1 MARLPLLIPFV
12 IGAADGEPVAGKF
25 DGPGS
30 SVWTLDLPGSV
41 VVDELPSSVWLLDD
55 ASTPPYIVPIPRF
68 YPQLSGAG
76 ELTVA
81 VAVRIGVQ
89 LSGAG
94 TLSAVAIAVQS
105 FTVSLSGAGTLAASR
120 IARMTRTVGLSG
132 SGTLSASRAL
142 RATRTAA
149 LSGSGTLSA
158 TVTAKAST
166 VAQLSGAGTLS
177 ALFENIGG
185 SIPAA
190 LGGSGTLS
198 AVVAIRSVRT
208 ADLSGAGT
216 LSAART
222 LRTLATAGLSGAGTL
237 SGAVV
242 LRRFVSADL
251 SGSGVLAA
259 AALKRDVRA
268 VQLSGAG
275 TLSAVAIAQV
285 TRTGDFSGAGTLTA
299 DAVVRT
305 YASQRMVKSG
315 AFSLG
320 SNFAYVDVTGWVADA
335 AYPATEV
342 INNLGLKLK
351 AGFPVTISAV
361 QLRNGTNGGS
371 RLQIITESGA
381 VLATKT
387 SASPI
392 TIDPFVYTPAVDEV
406 IRTQGYTSS
415 GIGGNPTIPDNAS
428 TYLFVNVS

>member
-68 YPQLSGAG
+68 YPQLSGSG
-76 ELTVA
+76 ELRVA

-94 TLSAVAIAVQS
+94 TLSAVAIADQP

-120 IARMTRTVGLSG
+120 IARMTRTVDLSG

-158 TVTAKAST
+158 TVTAKASV

-216 LSAART
+216 LSATRT
-222 LRTLATAGLSGAGTL
+222 LRTLATAGLSGDGTL
-237 SGAVV
+237 SGAVA

-259 AALKRDVRA
+259 AVLKRDVRA

-275 TLSAVAIAQV
+275 TLSATAIAAINAGTAALSGNGVLSATAVAV
-285 TRTGDFSGAGTLTA
+285 TFGGASMKKNGQQSLASATWSTITSFVANDTHPQTVLAGTNGLTIPAGVGVTATIQITYGGSNAANSCRIMVDGVDVATAPSGGQAPTVSVWIPAAGADRVLTMQGFVQGLTGGRVVTSGAGT
-299 DAVVRT
+299 
-305 YASQRMVKSG
+305 YA
-315 AFSLG
+315 
-320 SNFAYVDVTGWVADA
+320 
-335 AYPATEV
+335 
-342 INNLGLKLK
+342 
-351 AGFPVTISAV
+351 TIV
-361 QLRNGTNGGS
+361 
-371 RLQIITESGA
+371 
-381 VLATKT
+381 
-387 SASPI
+387 
-392 TIDPFVYTPAVDEV
+392 
-406 IRTQGYTSS
+406 
-415 GIGGNPTIPDNAS
+415 
-428 TYLFVNVS
+428 